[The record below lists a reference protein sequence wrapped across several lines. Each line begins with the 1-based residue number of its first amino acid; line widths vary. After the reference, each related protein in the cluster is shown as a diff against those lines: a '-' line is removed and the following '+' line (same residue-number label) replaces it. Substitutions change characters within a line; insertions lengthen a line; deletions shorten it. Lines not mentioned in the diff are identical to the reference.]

1 MLHSEFSKERIAPL
15 KTSQR
20 IALLLLLCLALA
32 ACKPQATPLPAPTA
46 PPAASTPL
54 PTPTAAPPT
63 PTAAPI
69 PMTPP
74 PGAEGLPWWNNT
86 VFYEVFVR
94 SFADSTTGPL
104 ANDGIG
110 DLQGLIEKLDYLQ
123 SLGVS
128 GLWLMP
134 IMQSPSYHGYDITD
148 YYTVEKDYGTNED
161 FKRLMVEA
169 HRRGI
174 RVIIDLVL
182 NHTSSQ
188 HPWFTDAAQPGSQYR
203 DWYIWANENPGY
215 LGPWG
220 AKAWHLLGSQWYY
233 GVFWEGMPDLNYR
246 TPAVT
251 EEMLKV
257 TRYWL
262 AEMGADGY
270 RLDAIP
276 YLIEKDRLLENTPDT
291 HEWLRDF
298 HKTVRAANPDAFTV
312 GEVWKNTQIIADYVP
327 DQVDTAFM
335 FDLATGIAD
344 AINNRM
350 RGPVIVNT
358 ETILANFS
366 AGQYATF
373 LTNHDQNRIMTVL
386 GKKADRAKLAATML
400 LTLPGVPF
408 LYYGE
413 EIGMTG
419 MKPDE
424 KLRTPMQ
431 WTAAANAGFSAA
443 APWQAV
449 NSGYEQVNVETEAA
463 DAASLLNHYRKLIAL
478 RNEHPALRL
487 GDLTLLDGENRTLVA
502 FLRQSAD
509 ETLLVVINLDE
520 QPAGDYTF
528 ALASS
533 KLTGKLTAVELL
545 NGAEAVPP
553 ALNAQG
559 GFADYKPVAEL
570 APRTGY
576 LIRLAP

>member
-1 MLHSEFSKERIAPL
+1 MAAL

-46 PPAASTPL
+46 PPATSTPL
-54 PTPTAAPPT
+54 PAPTAAPPT

-188 HPWFTDAAQPGSQYR
+188 HSWFTDAAQPGSKYR

-262 AEMGADGY
+262 AEMGAYGY

-291 HEWLRDF
+291 HEWLRNF
-298 HKTVRAANPDAFTV
+298 HKTVREANPDAFTV
-312 GEVWKNTQIIADYVP
+312 GEVWKNTQVIADYVP
-327 DQVDTAFM
+327 DQVDPAFM
-335 FDLATGIAD
+335 FDLAPGIA
-344 AINNRM
+344 
-350 RGPVIVNT
+350 
-358 ETILANFS
+358 
-366 AGQYATF
+366 
-373 LTNHDQNRIMTVL
+373 RISPDD
-386 GKKADRAKLAATML
+386 GK
-400 LTLPGVPF
+400 V
-408 LYYGE
+408 
-413 EIGMTG
+413 
-419 MKPDE
+419 
-424 KLRTPMQ
+424 
-431 WTAAANAGFSAA
+431 
-443 APWQAV
+443 
-449 NSGYEQVNVETEAA
+449 
-463 DAASLLNHYRKLIAL
+463 
-478 RNEHPALRL
+478 RL
-487 GDLTLLDGENRTLVA
+487 GDLATLDH
-502 FLRQSAD
+502 
-509 ETLLVVINLDE
+509 
-520 QPAGDYTF
+520 
-528 ALASS
+528 
-533 KLTGKLTAVELL
+533 
-545 NGAEAVPP
+545 
-553 ALNAQG
+553 
-559 GFADYKPVAEL
+559 
-570 APRTGY
+570 APEF
-576 LIRLAP
+576 